1 MGQGLYW
8 EIEQGQAMSGTMS
21 ASGGQGKLLC
31 SRDLEQRPPWQLAAW
46 VSRGTTPM
54 ANVMKRWCP
63 TAGADL
69 KQRMV
74 VEFGTRGGPSLTAW
88 YADQA

>member
-46 VSRGTTPM
+46 VSRGAHPGLPALTLLPH
-54 ANVMKRWCP
+54 
-63 TAGADL
+63 TAGSGGH
-69 KQRMV
+69 
-74 VEFGTRGGPSLTAW
+74 GTPLCVRHPLNSRWELNQYSGK
-88 YADQA
+88 